1 MLRGFRTHFSRHDWF
16 AVAVDLLVVVVGI
29 LVALEF
35 GSWVEARK
43 ERALAQVYLER
54 LKEDFAIELSRIAD
68 ARRYAQARIE
78 AAKDLHGFVAD
89 PASAAAAGARVPWA
103 VETASWRSFPQI
115 NAFVYGELQ
124 NTGRLALLRS
134 VELRRMLAEHYTDSH
149 HESRVGTDL
158 SAQQRYDAAC
168 SGLLRI
174 DELAA
179 IELGGGQW
187 QALVIAPDRALEIAR
202 DFAQRPAA
210 IAELPSLVQHHTFNL
225 RVLDDMRRR
234 VEAIIVAIDRA
245 RKAEPASV
253 SRDG

>member
-1 MLRGFRTHFSRHDWF
+1 MLSGFRTHVSRHDWF

-43 ERALAQVYLER
+43 ERALEQVYLER
-54 LKEDFAIELSRIAD
+54 LKEDFGIELARIGD

-78 AAKDLHGFVAD
+78 AAKLLDRLVSD
-89 PASAAAAGARVPWA
+89 PSSAGTAGARVPRA
-103 VETASWRSFPQI
+103 IETASWRSFPQI
-115 NAFVYGELQ
+115 NAFVYSELQ

-134 VELRRMLAEHYTDSH
+134 VELRRLLAEHYTASH
-149 HESRVGTDL
+149 HESRVGGDL

-187 QALVIAPDRALEIAR
+187 QALVNAPERALEIAR

-225 RVLDDMRRR
+225 RVLDDMQRR
-234 VEAIIVAIDRA
+234 VEAIIVAIDGA

-253 SRDG
+253 VHDG

>member
-1 MLRGFRTHFSRHDWF
+1 MLRGFRTHVARHDWF
-16 AVAVDLLVVVVGI
+16 AVGVDLVVVIVGV

-35 GSWVEARK
+35 GGWVDARK
-43 ERALAQVYLER
+43 ERALEQVYLER
-54 LKEDFAIELSRIAD
+54 LKEDFAIELARIGD
-68 ARRYAQARIE
+68 ARRYAQSRIE
-78 AAKDLHGFVAD
+78 AANLLHRLVAD
-89 PASAAAAGARVPWA
+89 PASAVAAGARVPWA

-149 HESRVGTDL
+149 HASRVGFDL

-168 SGLLRI
+168 SGLLGME
-174 DELAA
+174 ELTA

-187 QALVIAPDRALEIAR
+187 ENLTIAPERALEIVR

-225 RVLDDMRRR
+225 RVLDDMQRRL
-234 VEAIIVAIDRA
+234 EAIIVAIDRSRGIGA
-245 RKAEPASV
+245 PAAV
-253 SRDG
+253 RE